1 RRESRPEREL
11 SGVCV
16 EFDVLEHP
24 RRRVAR
30 GNRRPPAPESRTR
43 AVWLQSGP
51 PARRTVMPPLLPS
64 LLLLA
69 AAGPAVAADA
79 IGRDAL
85 GSRTVR
91 LAYEARVTPPPGTER
106 VELWLPLPREE
117 NQAVREL
124 KLSGSARVTVLRLPE
139 SADRVAW

>member
-1 RRESRPEREL
+1 MR
-11 SGVCV
+11 
-16 EFDVLEHP
+16 
-24 RRRVAR
+24 
-30 GNRRPPAPESRTR
+30 
-43 AVWLQSGP
+43 
-51 PARRTVMPPLLPS
+51 LLLS

-69 AAGPAVAADA
+69 AAGPAAADT

-117 NQAVREL
+117 NQAVR
-124 KLSGSARVTVLRLPE
+124 
-139 SADRVAW
+139 